1 MDTIISFLLSFLKTN
16 EKQKLS
22 IFLGFQIH
30 PLTPVQKHLFS
41 YKIRDQ
47 KKTKGQI
54 VTTYG
59 EEKKLLC

>member
-41 YKIRDQ
+41 YKIETRKKQ
-47 KKTKGQI
+47 KAK
-54 VTTYG
+54 
-59 EEKKLLC
+59 